1 MLRGYPH
8 APYFFMGAVV
18 PFCAAF
24 AADCTCP
31 VRAAGVACMLDS
43 CWVPVVLVRLLCM
56 PLAGVSSCAACM
68 LLWGAAAGH
77 LLDPIE
83 HVAAAG
89 AHSLVWVLWAAAAL
103 LPE

>member
-1 MLRGYPH
+1 
-8 APYFFMGAVV
+8 
-18 PFCAAF
+18 
-24 AADCTCP
+24 
-31 VRAAGVACMLDS
+31 
-43 CWVPVVLVRLLCM
+43 
-56 PLAGVSSCAACM
+56 M